1 LGLAAEAGVVGR
13 AAGLELVAALEE
25 DPAQVAVRELVVEVQ
40 AVVPVAAAV
49 SAAVEPSP
57 GNG

>member
-1 LGLAAEAGVVGR
+1 
-13 AAGLELVAALEE
+13 
-25 DPAQVAVRELVVEVQ
+25 VAVRDLVVEVQ

-49 SAAVEPSP
+49 EPSP

>member
-1 LGLAAEAGVVGR
+1 
-13 AAGLELVAALEE
+13 
-25 DPAQVAVRELVVEVQ
+25 VEVQ